1 MVSNVTWTVLLMPEC
16 RDWLDSLPSADRVGI
31 LQDSLLLQAFGPQ
44 LGRPHVDTMR
54 DSKHP
59 NMKELRSRHAGHQ
72 YRTLFAF
79 DPKQRA
85 ILLIGGDKVGQDEG
99 RFYDALIKQ
108 GDTIYDRHL
117 AQVARDKAR
126 EGQGKKP

>member
-1 MVSNVTWTVLLMPEC
+1 
-16 RDWLDSLPSADRVGI
+16 
-31 LQDSLLLQAFGPQ
+31 LQDSLLLQEFGPQ

-54 DSKHP
+54 DSKHA

-85 ILLIGGDKVGQDEG
+85 ILLIGGDKVGQDEA
-99 RFYDALIKQ
+99 RFYKALIKLA
-108 GDTIYDRHL
+108 DTMYDRHL
-117 AQVARDKAR
+117 VQVAKDRVRDH
-126 EGQGKKP
+126 QGKKT

>member
-1 MVSNVTWTVLLMPEC
+1 MPAC
-16 RDWLDSLPSADRVGI
+16 QDWLDSLPSADRVGI
-31 LQDSLLLQAFGPQ
+31 LQDSLLLQEFGPQ

-54 DSKHP
+54 DSKHL

-85 ILLIGGDKVGQDEG
+85 ILLL
-99 RFYDALIKQ
+99 FYKALIKQ
-108 GDTIYDRHL
+108 ADSIYDRHL
-117 AQVARDKAR
+117 AQLAKDKAR
-126 EGQGKKP
+126 ARHGKKP

>member
-1 MVSNVTWTVLLMPEC
+1 MPEC
-16 RDWLDSLPSADRVGI
+16 QVWLDGLPSADRVGI
-31 LQDSLLLQAFGPQ
+31 LQDALLLQEFGPQ

-99 RFYDALIKQ
+99 RFYDALIKHA
-108 GDTIYDRHL
+108 DTIYDRHL
-117 AQVARDKAR
+117 AQVAKDKAR
-126 EGQGKKP
+126 ERQGRKP

>member
-1 MVSNVTWTVLLMPEC
+1 MLLGVAWTVLLMPEC
-16 RDWLDSLPSADRVGI
+16 QNWLDGLPSGDRVGI
-31 LQDSLLLQAFGPQ
+31 LQDSLLLQEFGPQ

-54 DSKHP
+54 DSKHL

-79 DPKQRA
+79 DPNKRA

-99 RFYDALIKQ
+99 RFYKALIKRA
-108 GDTIYDRHL
+108 DAIYDRHL
-117 AQVARDKAR
+117 VQVAKNQAR
-126 EGQGKKP
+126 GRQGRKP